1 MILVISISK
10 TSNESNHARFTRY
23 AGCFALFRWWG
34 HNFDVIWL
42 LLIMNKVQLS
52 FFGRLKIDAFGDT
65 FHLSITIN
73 ELG

>member
-1 MILVISISK
+1 MLR
-10 TSNESNHARFTRY
+10 A
-23 AGCFALFRWWG
+23 FRWWG